1 LTEQY
6 GMTAGQMRETVAE
19 TRLYPDM
26 ECDEQGMLTS
36 CTVEQWFD
44 ELDKELIAHFG
55 EEFRTMVNE
64 SRTEWNKKGD
74 WKFNM
79 L

>member
-1 LTEQY
+1 ML
-6 GMTAGQMRETVAE
+6 AG
-19 TRLYPDM
+19 
-26 ECDEQGMLTS
+26 

-55 EEFRTMVNE
+55 EEFRTVVSE
-64 SRTEWNKKGD
+64 SCVEWNKKGD
-74 WKFNM
+74 WKFKT